1 MCDLDSKNVLVKFNY
16 RPPAELQA
24 PGSRRRRLWELSKN
38 THCPVIGV
46 CLPLDVLRRLVNKCV
61 GGQALADDY
70 ELHVGAVN
78 ECAARGR
85 ISELLQRE
93 LDRRYVASITRFRA
107 AKHVAAVAAL
117 WNEALLAGDVAGG
130 LWASL
135 THPHCD
141 VLLQE
146 RICRDMHMLQHQAG
160 AAARADLLRL
170 QRLQDE
176 NLVLGRELAN
186 VQERITRMM
195 AERNQ
200 ENEQLAAQL
209 MLLRAESIAK
219 DTKVAA
225 LQAELQQLKQAIPG
239 LQKRSTLTARLEQ
252 MVERNRELE
261 RLNSTLSQQLERL
274 RASTDIREAGVEAVP
289 AADAP
294 KQVPLQQ
301 RQVLC
306 VGGRNGNICSYR
318 ELIERCGGHFAHH
331 DGGQEENLAA
341 LDADLAA
348 ADLVICQT
356 GCISH
361 NAYWRVKDYCKR
373 TGTRCVFVDNPSISS
388 LARKLGVT
396 TFQPA
401 DAEQG
406 SGVQEEAGTRR

>member
-1 MCDLDSKNVLVKFNY
+1 MCDLDTKNVLVKFNY

-24 PGSRRRRLWELSKN
+24 LGSRRRRLWELSKN

-61 GGQALADDY
+61 GGQASADDY

-93 LDRRYVASITRFRA
+93 LDRRYVASITRFRV
-107 AKHVAAVAAL
+107 AKHGAAVAVL
-117 WNEALLAGDVAGG
+117 WNEALLAGDVAGA

-135 THPHCD
+135 THPRCD
-141 VLLQE
+141 VALQE

-160 AAARADLLRL
+160 AAARVDLVRL

-176 NLVLGRELAN
+176 NLVLGRELAS

-200 ENEQLAAQL
+200 EIEQLAAQL
-209 MLLRAESIAK
+209 MQLRAESIAK
-219 DTKVAA
+219 DTKAAA
-225 LQAELQQLKQAIPG
+225 LQAELQQLQQAIPG
-239 LQKRSTLTARLEQ
+239 LQKRTALTARLEQ

-261 RLNSTLSQQLERL
+261 RLNTALGQQLERFRL
-274 RASTDIREAGVEAVP
+274 SACTREPGADVPQTTEAP
-289 AADAP
+289 R
-294 KQVPLQQ
+294 QVPLKQC
-301 RQVLC
+301 QVLC

-341 LDADLAA
+341 LDASLAA

-373 TGTRCVFVDNPSISS
+373 TGKRCVFVDNPSISS
-388 LARKLGVT
+388 LARRLGVASCP
-396 TFQPA
+396 PA
-401 DAEQG
+401 DAEQAAHP
-406 SGVQEEAGTRR
+406 QAEIAAD